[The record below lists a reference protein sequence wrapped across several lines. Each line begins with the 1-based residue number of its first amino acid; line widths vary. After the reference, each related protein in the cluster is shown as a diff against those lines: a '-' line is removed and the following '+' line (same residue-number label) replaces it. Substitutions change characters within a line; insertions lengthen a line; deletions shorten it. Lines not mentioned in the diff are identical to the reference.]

1 MLAHLFPETSDQKPV
16 PRSMKLLK
24 VGLPFV
30 ITIALIYFLNNSW
43 NLGSPIPALGK
54 FLNPFSGFW
63 QNAETKNIDNEIINL
78 KGLKDEVTIQ
88 YDSLLIPHVFAKN
101 DEDLYLAQGYIT
113 AKNRL
118 WQMEFQTHAA
128 AGRISEIIGEAA
140 LDYDRTQRR
149 RGMVFAAENALKSM
163 EADPI
168 AKAMVDSYT
177 RGINQY
183 IESLNYKNLPLE
195 YKLLNY
201 TPEPWSNLKC
211 GLLLKNMAL
220 TLNIGD
226 KDIEMTNAL
235 HLFGKEMLD
244 LLWPDD
250 EKMGDPIVDNTG
262 NWKFTPIT
270 LDSTPLALPYELINL
285 KPFEKPSKDVGSN
298 NWAVSGR
305 KTNTGSPILSN
316 DPHLNLTL
324 PSIWYVIHMQAP
336 GVNTMG
342 ASLPGSPAVISGF
355 NDSIAWGVTNAQRDL
370 VDWYKIQF
378 KDQTKNEY
386 LSDGAWKP
394 TKKVIEKIAIKG
406 GEPFYDTVTY
416 THHGP
421 VLYDENFHSDDE
433 LKSYAFRWVAH
444 DPSEEILTFYKLNRS
459 KNHSNYMEALDHYA
473 SPAQNFVFAS
483 VSGDVAMRIQ
493 GKFPVRRKEE
503 GKFVLDGT
511 KTSNEWQAFIPND
524 QNVMY
529 KNPARG
535 FVSSANQYPAD
546 ETYPYYITATSYEAY
561 RNRRINKLLS
571 EMTDI
576 TPRDMMEMQSD
587 NYNLKASE
595 SLPLFLSFLDT
606 TSFTAPQSKAYRI
619 LKAWDFENTI
629 NSEGASYY
637 EAWWTTTYSM
647 VWDEIKTSKVSL
659 SYPTSYTTIKL
670 IKENPELS
678 FFDVIETPAKETAK
692 EVVQQAFIKGVEIIE
707 NWKTEHKQEPRW
719 ADYKDTFIGHL
730 LQGLPAFSYHVDHGG
745 NGSIINASTHR
756 SGPSW
761 RMVVSLEKTKLRAW
775 GVYPGGQS
783 GNPGS
788 PFYNN
793 LLNYWAKG
801 KHYEFQFDSEPTKMK
816 SVLATLTLKPAL

>member
-1 MLAHLFPETSDQKPV
+1 
-16 PRSMKLLK
+16 MKLLK
-24 VGLPFV
+24 VGLPFL
-30 ITIALIYFLNNSW
+30 ITITLLYFLNNSW
-43 NLGSPIPALGK
+43 NFGSPIPALGK

-63 QNAETKNIDNEIINL
+63 QNAETKSIDNEIITL
-78 KGLKDEVTIQ
+78 TGLKEEVIIQ

-113 AKNRL
+113 AKHRL

-149 RGMVFAAENALKSM
+149 RGMVFAAENSLKSM
-163 EADPI
+163 ELDPI

-201 TPEPWSNLKC
+201 EPEPWSNLKC

-244 LLWPDD
+244 LLWPDN
-250 EKMGDPIVDNTG
+250 EKMGDPIVDNAG
-262 NWKFTPIT
+262 DWKFTPIT
-270 LDSTPLALPYELINL
+270 LDSTPFALPDELINL
-285 KPFEKPSKDVGSN
+285 TPFEKPSKDVGSN
-298 NWAVSGR
+298 NWAVGGR
-305 KTNTGSPILSN
+305 KTNTGSPILCN

-336 GVNTMG
+336 GVNVMG

-370 VDWYKIQF
+370 VDWYKIEF
-378 KDQTKNEY
+378 KNQSKNEY
-386 LSDGAWKP
+386 LSDGSWKA
-394 TKKVIEKIAIKG
+394 TRKVIEKIAVKG
-406 GEPFYDTVTY
+406 GKTFYDTVTY

-421 VLYDENFHSDDE
+421 VLYDESFHSDDE
-433 LKSYAFRWVAH
+433 LKLYAFRWVAH
-444 DPSEEILTFYKLNRS
+444 DPSEEILTFYKLNRG
-459 KNHSNYMEALDHYA
+459 KNHNDYMAALNHYA

-524 QNVMY
+524 QNVMH

-606 TSFTAPQSKAYRI
+606 TSFTVPQAKAYRI

-637 EAWWTTTYSM
+637 EAWWTALYPM
-647 VWDEIKTSKVSL
+647 IWDEIKSSKVSL
-659 SYPTSYTTIKL
+659 QYPTSYTTIKL
-670 IKENPELS
+670 IKENPQFS

-692 EVVQQAFIKGVEIIE
+692 EVVQQAFVKGVETIE
-707 NWKTEHKQEPRW
+707 NWKTEHKQAPRW

-730 LQGLPAFSYHVDHGG
+730 LQGLPAFSHHVEQGG
-745 NGSIINASTHR
+745 NGSIINASSHR
-756 SGPSW
+756 HGPSW
-761 RMVVSLEKTKLRAW
+761 RMVVSLEKIKLRAW

-793 LLNYWAKG
+793 LLPSWATG
-801 KHYEFQFDSEPTKMK
+801 KYYEFQFDPEPAKMK
-816 SVLATLTLKPAL
+816 SILATLTLKPVAP